1 MKAFKEWLAD
11 PARVFNS
18 ISIFL
23 VGLTVG
29 MLIERAL

>member
-1 MKAFKEWLAD
+1 MISFKEWLD
-11 PARVFNS
+11 NSARVFNS

-23 VGLTVG
+23 VGVGVG